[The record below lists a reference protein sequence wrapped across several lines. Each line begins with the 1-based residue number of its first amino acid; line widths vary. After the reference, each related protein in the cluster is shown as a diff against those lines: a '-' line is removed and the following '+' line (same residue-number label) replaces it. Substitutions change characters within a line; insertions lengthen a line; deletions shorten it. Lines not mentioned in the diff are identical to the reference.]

1 MLDKTPIA
9 FGGLD
14 RYVEQLSAPKG
25 TPTYKLPLRQQ
36 DSYPKFT
43 LQVLA
48 AYSTTLLIKRPV
60 KCFIKEDKDKK
71 KDIEG
76 KMARCKARAYKDATK
91 AIEEAKK
98 EGTDKQHI
106 IQDANRRLLK
116 QHAKDLAKNKPNTPK
131 NKRWLTPKKV
141 FKVDKKTFKRT
152 AEKGMDFVQYLYN
165 QLLLDLYPYYY
176 KVKETNLD
184 CNVYLIED
192 NFSAY

>member
-1 MLDKTPIA
+1 MLDKTPVA

-14 RYVEQLSAPKG
+14 RHVEWLSAPKG
-25 TPTYKLPLRQQ
+25 TPTYKVPLKQQ

-48 AYSTTLLIKRPV
+48 TCSTNLLIKRPV
-60 KCFIKEDKDKK
+60 KCFVKEDKDKK

-76 KMARCKARAYKDATK
+76 KMARYKARAYKDATK

-98 EGTDKQHI
+98 EGTNEQHI

-116 QHAKDLAKNKPNTPK
+116 QHGKDLAKNKPNTPK

-152 AEKGMDFVQYLYN
+152 AEKGIDFAQYLYN
-165 QLLLDLYPYYY
+165 WLLSDLYPYYY

-184 CNVYLIED
+184 YNVYLIQD
-192 NFSAY
+192 NLGAY